1 MADKLIVKNF
11 GPIRDAELDIKKT
24 TVLIGPQGSGKST
37 LAKLLAILSDK
48 ISFRN
53 IAFDF
58 NNSIHFNN
66 YGLSDFYE
74 KNKTILG
81 FQNYYYSIEYNE
93 NTLNPFLSDELD
105 KLTKETNNL
114 VGVGNLSMSFNDYM
128 SFIRKIP
135 PLQSSQIKQIVG
147 PQMSSI
153 LSTLKLPNAHYIPAE
168 RFLISV
174 ISGATWGL
182 LSNNIALPKYVI
194 DFGSQ
199 FEIARSNT
207 SELPIDYLD
216 IQYKYD
222 AGIDKVILNNNKEI
236 KLSVSASGF
245 QSIIPLKLVIEN
257 TFKNGLTNFII
268 EEPELNLFPITQKH
282 LIKYLAEKC
291 SQNDNNLM
299 VTTHS
304 PYVLSSL
311 NLLVFAYQTAQK
323 RPELIEEI
331 KAIVPQESWINSSEF
346 AAYYV
351 DEGTVRSII
360 NPKTGL
366 ISENELDEVS
376 DMIGDEFDALKR
388 IYLSKSYARV
398 N

>member
-11 GPIRDAELDIKKT
+11 GPIQDAELDIKKT

-37 LAKLLAILSDK
+37 LAKLIAIFGDK
-48 ISFRN
+48 NAFKNSAFGGGSHFSSFGIN
-53 IAFDF
+53 
-58 NNSIHFNN
+58 
-66 YGLSDFYE
+66 DFYE
-74 KNKTILG
+74 KNKTLLS
-81 FQNYYYSIEYNE
+81 FQNQYYTVEYKGE
-93 NTLNPFLSDELD
+93 ILNLRLDEALD
-105 KLTKETNNL
+105 KQTKERMQVAPFADLAT
-114 VGVGNLSMSFNDYM
+114 SFNEYVT
-128 SFIRKIP
+128 S
-135 PLQSSQIKQIVG
+135 LKQI
-147 PQMSSI
+147 PARQPSIKKTI
-153 LSTLKLPNAHYIPAE
+153 LSEVIPVIIDSLKLPSAHYIPAE

-182 LSNNIALPKYVI
+182 MSNNIALPKYVI

-199 FEIARSNT
+199 FELARINN

-222 AGIDKVILNNNKEI
+222 GGIDKVILNDNKEI

-257 TFKNGLTNFII
+257 TFKSGLINFII

-291 SQNDNNLM
+291 TQNDNNLM

-323 RPELIEEI
+323 RPELIKEI
-331 KAIVPQESWINSSEF
+331 KAIVPQESWINPTEF

-351 DEGTVRSII
+351 DGGTVRSII

-376 DMIGDEFDALKR
+376 DMIGDEFDALMN
-388 IYLSKSYARV
+388 IYLSKSHAKV
-398 N
+398 A

>member
-37 LAKLLAILSDK
+37 LAKLIAIFGDK
-48 ISFRN
+48 N
-53 IAFDF
+53 AFK
-58 NNSIHFNN
+58 NSAFGGGSYFPNFGIN
-66 YGLSDFYE
+66 DFYE
-74 KNKTILG
+74 
-81 FQNYYYSIEYNE
+81 NE
-93 NTLNPFLSDELD
+93 NTLLNFQNEYYLIEYGKGVPSFRLNQSLD
-105 KLTKETNNL
+105 KSTKEIMQMAFDSS
-114 VGVGNLSMSFNDYM
+114 GMSFNDYTA
-128 SFIRKIP
+128 ILKTIP
-135 PLQSSQIKQIVG
+135 QGRSSNLRQIVG
-147 PQMSSI
+147 GPVSSI
-153 LSTLKLPNAHYIPAE
+153 FNNLKLPSAHYIPAE

-182 LSNNIALPKYVI
+182 MSNNIALPKYVI

-199 FEIARSNT
+199 FELARINN

-222 AGIDKVILNNNKEI
+222 GGIDKVILNDNKEI

-268 EEPELNLFPITQKH
+268 EEPELNLFPVTQKH

-291 SQNDNNLM
+291 TQNDNNLM

-323 RPELIEEI
+323 RPELIEKI
-331 KAIVPQESWINSSEF
+331 KAIVPQESWINPTEF

-388 IYLSKSYARV
+388 IYLSKSYAGI

>member
-37 LAKLLAILSDK
+37 LAKLIAIFGDK
-48 ISFRN
+48 NAFKNSAFGGDSHFSSFGIN
-53 IAFDF
+53 
-58 NNSIHFNN
+58 
-66 YGLSDFYE
+66 DFYE
-74 KNKTILG
+74 
-81 FQNYYYSIEYNE
+81 NE
-93 NTLNPFLSDELD
+93 NTLLNFQNEYYLIEYGKGVPSFRINQSLD
-105 KLTKETNNL
+105 KSTKEIMQIAP
-114 VGVGNLSMSFNDYM
+114 SADFAMSFNDYTAFLKTIPQGR
-128 SFIRKIP
+128 SSNIR
-135 PLQSSQIKQIVG
+135 QIAGG
-147 PQMSSI
+147 PVSSI
-153 LSTLKLPNAHYIPAE
+153 FNNLKLPSAHYIPAE

-182 LSNNIALPKYVI
+182 MSNNIALPKYVI

-199 FEIARSNT
+199 FELARINN
-207 SELPIDYLD
+207 SELLIDYLD
-216 IQYKYD
+216 ILYKYD
-222 AGIDKVILNNNKEI
+222 SAVDKVIMRDNKEI

-268 EEPELNLFPITQKH
+268 EEPELNLFPVTQKH

-291 SQNDNNLM
+291 TQNDNNLM
-299 VTTHS
+299 VTTHC

-331 KAIVPQESWINSSEF
+331 KAIVPQESWINPSDF

-388 IYLSKSYARV
+388 IYLSKSYAGI

>member
-1 MADKLIVKNF
+1 
-11 GPIRDAELDIKKT
+11 
-24 TVLIGPQGSGKST
+24 VLIGPQGSGKST
-37 LAKLLAILSDK
+37 LAKLIAIFGDK
-48 ISFRN
+48 NAFKYSAFGGGSHFSSFGIN
-53 IAFDF
+53 
-58 NNSIHFNN
+58 
-66 YGLSDFYE
+66 DFYE
-74 KNKTILG
+74 NENTLLN
-81 FQNYYYSIEYNE
+81 FQNEYYSIEYGKGVPGFR
-93 NTLNPFLSDELD
+93 LNQSLD
-105 KLTKETNNL
+105 KSTKEIMQMAFDSS
-114 VGVGNLSMSFNDYM
+114 GMSFNDYM
-128 SFIRKIP
+128 FF
-135 PLQSSQIKQIVG
+135 IKQIPLG
-147 PQMSSI
+147 QSSNIKTTEERNMPSIIDSLI
-153 LSTLKLPNAHYIPAE
+153 LPSAHYIPAE

-182 LSNNIALPKYVI
+182 MSNNIALPKYVI

-199 FEIARSNT
+199 FELARINN
-207 SELPIDYLD
+207 SELLIDYLD

-222 AGIDKVILNNNKEI
+222 GGIDKVVLNDKKEI

-268 EEPELNLFPITQKH
+268 EEPELNLFPVTQKH

-291 SQNDNNLM
+291 TQNDNNLM

-331 KAIVPQESWINSSEF
+331 KAIVPQESWINPSDF

-351 DEGTVRSII
+351 DKGTVRSII

-388 IYLSKSYARV
+388 IYLSKSYAGI

>member
-1 MADKLIVKNF
+1 MAEKLIVKNF

-37 LAKLLAILSDK
+37 LAKLIAIFSDK
-48 ISFRN
+48 DSFNN
-53 IAFDF
+53 IAFGGSSHYTNF
-58 NNSIHFNN
+58 GIN
-66 YGLSDFYE
+66 DFYE
-74 KNKTILG
+74 KDKTLLN
-81 FQNYYYSIEYNE
+81 FQNESYLIEYKGE
-93 NTLNPFLSDELD
+93 TLNILLNERLD
-105 KLTKETNNL
+105 KLTKDKENWIGIENL
-114 VGVGNLSMSFNDYM
+114 AISFNNYIA
-128 SFIRKIP
+128 F
-135 PLQSSQIKQIVG
+135 LKQIPKENPSIIRRTSVG
-147 PQMSSI
+147 GRMSAI
-153 LSTLKLPNAHYIPAE
+153 MTTLKLPSAHYIPAE

-182 LSNNIALPKYVI
+182 MSNNIALPKYVI

-199 FEIARSNT
+199 FELARINN
-207 SELPIDYLD
+207 SELVIDYLD
-216 IQYKYD
+216 ILYKYD
-222 AGIDKVILNNNKEI
+222 SGMDKVILRNNKEI

-291 SQNDNNLM
+291 TQNKNNLLL
-299 VTTHS
+299 TTHS

-323 RPELIEEI
+323 RPDLIKDI
-331 KAIVPQESWINSSEF
+331 QAIVPQESWINPSEF

-351 DEGTVRSII
+351 DEGTVRAII

-366 ISENELDEVS
+366 IAENELDEVS

-388 IYLSKSYARV
+388 IYLSKSYAGS

>member
-11 GPIRDAELDIKKT
+11 GPIQDAELDIKKT

-37 LAKLLAILSDK
+37 LAKLIAIFSDK
-48 ISFRN
+48 NAFKNSAFGGGSHFSSFGIN
-53 IAFDF
+53 
-58 NNSIHFNN
+58 
-66 YGLSDFYE
+66 DFYE
-74 KNKTILG
+74 NENTLLN
-81 FQNYYYSIEYNE
+81 FQNEYYSIEYKADTSNFR
-93 NTLNPFLSDELD
+93 LNQSLD
-105 KLTKETNNL
+105 KSTKEIMQIAFDSS
-114 VGVGNLSMSFNDYM
+114 GMSFNDYM
-128 SFIRKIP
+128 FF
-135 PLQSSQIKQIVG
+135 IKQIPLGQSSNIKTIVER
-147 PQMSSI
+147 QMPSI
-153 LSTLKLPNAHYIPAE
+153 INSLILPSAHYIPAE

-182 LSNNIALPKYVI
+182 MSNNIALPKYVI

-199 FEIARSNT
+199 FELARINN
-207 SELPIDYLD
+207 SELLINYLD
-216 IQYKYD
+216 IIYKYD
-222 AGIDKVILNNNKEI
+222 SGVDKVIMRDNKEI

-268 EEPELNLFPITQKH
+268 EEPELNLFPVTQKH

-291 SQNDNNLM
+291 TQNDNNLM

-331 KAIVPQESWINSSEF
+331 KAIVPQESWINPSEF

-351 DEGTVRSII
+351 HEGTVRSII

-388 IYLSKSYARV
+388 IYLSKSYAGID
-398 N
+398 

>member
-37 LAKLLAILSDK
+37 LAKLIAIFGDK
-48 ISFRN
+48 NAFNDSAFYQTSHFGHYGINDFYDNNKTLLDFRN
-53 IAFDF
+53 
-58 NNSIHFNN
+58 
-66 YGLSDFYE
+66 E
-74 KNKTILG
+74 
-81 FQNYYYSIEYNE
+81 YYSIKYEKESSNLHLNE
-93 NTLNPFLSDELD
+93 TLD
-105 KLTKETNNL
+105 KLTTEKKNWVSVEDFT
-114 VGVGNLSMSFNDYM
+114 MSFNNYM
-128 SFIRKIP
+128 VFLKHIP
-135 PLQSSQIKQIVG
+135 KEKTSMIKMIVHQRMPTIVG
-147 PQMSSI
+147 
-153 LSTLKLPNAHYIPAE
+153 TLKMPVSNYIPAE

-182 LSNNIALPKYVI
+182 MSNNIALPKYVI

-199 FEIARSNT
+199 FELARINNSK
-207 SELPIDYLD
+207 LPIDYLD

-222 AGIDKVILNNNKEI
+222 GGIDKVILTDNKEI

-268 EEPELNLFPITQKH
+268 EEPELNLFPVTQKH

-291 SQNDNNLM
+291 TQNDNNLM

-331 KAIVPQESWINSSEF
+331 KAIVPQESWINPSEF

-351 DEGTVRSII
+351 DGGTVRSII

-376 DMIGDEFDALKR
+376 DMIGDEFDALMN
-388 IYLSKSYARV
+388 IYLSKSHAKV
-398 N
+398 A

>member
-1 MADKLIVKNF
+1 MAVKLIVKNF

-37 LAKLLAILSDK
+37 LAKLIAIFGDKNAFKSTAFYQTSHLS
-48 ISFRN
+48 SF
-53 IAFDF
+53 
-58 NNSIHFNN
+58 
-66 YGLSDFYE
+66 GLNDFYE
-74 KNKTILG
+74 KYKTTLNFQNQYYTVEYKGEILNLRLDEKLDNLSKEQMQATPFTDLATSFNEYITSLKEIPTIQPSIKKTIL
-81 FQNYYYSIEYNE
+81 SEI
-93 NTLNPFLSDELD
+93 
-105 KLTKETNNL
+105 
-114 VGVGNLSMSFNDYM
+114 
-128 SFIRKIP
+128 IP
-135 PLQSSQIKQIVG
+135 TVID
-147 PQMSSI
+147 
-153 LSTLKLPNAHYIPAE
+153 TLKLPSALYIPAE

-182 LSNNIALPKYVI
+182 MSNNIALPKYVI

-199 FEIARSNT
+199 FELARINN
-207 SELPIDYLD
+207 SELLIDYLN
-216 IQYKYD
+216 ILYKYD
-222 AGIDKVILNNNKEI
+222 SGVDKVIMRDNKEI

-291 SQNDNNLM
+291 TQNDNNLM

-331 KAIVPQESWINSSEF
+331 KTIVPQESWINPSEF

-388 IYLSKSYARV
+388 IYLSKSYAGI

>member
-1 MADKLIVKNF
+1 MAVKLIVKNF

-37 LAKLLAILSDK
+37 LAKLITIFGDK
-48 ISFRN
+48 NAFKSTAFYQTSHLGSF
-53 IAFDF
+53 
-58 NNSIHFNN
+58 
-66 YGLSDFYE
+66 GLNDFYE
-74 KNKTILG
+74 KYKTTLNFQNQFYTVEYKGETLNLRLDEKLDKQTKERMQVAPFADLATSFNEYIKSLKEIPTIQPSIKKTIL
-81 FQNYYYSIEYNE
+81 SEIIPTVID
-93 NTLNPFLSDELD
+93 TLN
-105 KLTKETNNL
+105 
-114 VGVGNLSMSFNDYM
+114 
-128 SFIRKIP
+128 
-135 PLQSSQIKQIVG
+135 
-147 PQMSSI
+147 
-153 LSTLKLPNAHYIPAE
+153 LPSALYIPAE

-182 LSNNIALPKYVI
+182 MSNNIALPKYVI

-199 FEIARSNT
+199 FELARINN

-222 AGIDKVILNNNKEI
+222 GGIDKVILNDNKEI

-291 SQNDNNLM
+291 TQNDNNLM

-331 KAIVPQESWINSSEF
+331 KTIVPQESWINPAEF

-388 IYLSKSYARV
+388 IYLSKSYAGI